1 MELTGKIIAVLPANS
16 GVSSRTGNP
25 WMSQEYVIE
34 VPGQYPRKCVFRI
47 FGEDRIKQFNIQNGE
62 DVTVSFD
69 IDAHEYNG
77 RWFNEIRAYNVTR
90 GAVAPAAAPQAAP
103 QATPFS
109 PQSAEAPFPPAQEPA
124 GDGSTDDLPF

>member
-16 GVSSRTGNP
+16 GVSQRTGNA

-34 VPGQYPRKCVFRI
+34 VPGQFPRKCVFRL

-62 DVTVSFD
+62 ELTIQFD

-77 RWFNEIRAYNVTR
+77 RWFNEIRAYNVIR
-90 GAVAPAAAPQAAP
+90 GGGAAVAGAVAGAVAAAPVAP
-103 QATPFS
+103 
-109 PQSAEAPFPPAQEPA
+109 AEDP
-124 GDGSTDDLPF
+124 GDDLPF

>member
-34 VPGQYPRKCVFRI
+34 VPGQYPRKCMFRL
-47 FGEDRIKQFNIQNGE
+47 FGEDRIKQFNIQMDE
-62 DVTVSFD
+62 ELTVSFD

-77 RWFNEIRAYNVTR
+77 RWFNEIRAYNIQR
-90 GAVAPAAAPQAAP
+90 GAVAPATQALDAQPATDAPAADA
-103 QATPFS
+103 S
-109 PQSAEAPFPPAQEPA
+109 PFPPASEAPA
-124 GDGSTDDLPF
+124 EGSADDLPF